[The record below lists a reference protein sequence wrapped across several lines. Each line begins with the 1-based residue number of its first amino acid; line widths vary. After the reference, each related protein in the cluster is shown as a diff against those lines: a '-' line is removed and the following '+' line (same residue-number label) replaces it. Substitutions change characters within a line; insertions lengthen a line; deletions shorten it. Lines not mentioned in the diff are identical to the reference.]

1 MKLVQLF
8 RIVGLALVLTL
19 AVGACGGGGS
29 SGENLD
35 DFLPSGPGGATAPPI
50 NPPGSTPPPPSDDTP
65 VPLAFRILDM
75 GTGSLLTTPQNRIAG
90 DQVAWGSLW
99 VAHKGVMPP
108 GIGAPDPAPPILDFT
123 TEIVVGVFLGTR
135 PTGGYMAGVLSV
147 TTDGAAGATVSFE
160 ERQPGSNC
168 ITTQAL
174 TQPFIIIAIPRVSG
188 AIGFSGTVRVVN
200 CP

>member
-1 MKLVQLF
+1 MKLVHLF
-8 RIVGLALVLTL
+8 RTVGLALVVTL

-65 VPLAFRILDM
+65 VPLTFRILDT
-75 GTGSLLTTPQNRIAG
+75 GTGSLLTTAQNRFARDQIA
-90 DQVAWGSLW
+90 WNSLW
-99 VAHKGVMPP
+99 IEHNGVMPP
-108 GIGAPDPAPPILDFT
+108 GVGAPDIGPPIVDFA
-123 TEIVVGVFLGTR
+123 TEIAVGVFLGTR
-135 PTGGYMAGVLSV
+135 PTGGYTVGVLSV
-147 TTDGAAGATVSFE
+147 TTDGAAGATVNFE
-160 ERQPGSNC
+160 ERKPGSNC

-174 TQPFIIIAIPRVSG
+174 TQPFILIAIPRVSG
-188 AIGFSGTVRVVN
+188 AIGFSGTVKVVN